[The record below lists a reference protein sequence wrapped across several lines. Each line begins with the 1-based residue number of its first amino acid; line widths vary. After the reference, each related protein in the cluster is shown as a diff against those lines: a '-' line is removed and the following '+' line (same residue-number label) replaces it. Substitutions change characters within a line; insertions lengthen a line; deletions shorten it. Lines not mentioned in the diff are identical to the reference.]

1 MIRPFRDGTDRRRI
15 DTLCPMSDTVEF
27 RWDGFDPSDPDADEA
42 LYRLKREGADA
53 VIPAGPERGIAVV
66 PVILGA
72 VAVVA
77 LAKAIKS
84 FLDDLRPGMVIDVR
98 EEQIKITKDKALGR
112 GTVLFIDKD
121 GSTRLENPNSEKL
134 SDLLASAVSGLKG

>member
-1 MIRPFRDGTDRRRI
+1 
-15 DTLCPMSDTVEF
+15 MSDESAVEF

-53 VIPAGPERGIAVV
+53 AIPAGPQRGIAVV
-66 PVILGA
+66 PIILGA

-84 FLDDLRPGMVIDVR
+84 FLDDLKPGMVIDAR
-98 EEQIKITKDKALGR
+98 EEQIKITKDKSLGR
-112 GTVLFIDKD
+112 GTVLFINRD
-121 GSTRLENPNSEKL
+121 GSTRVENPNSET
-134 SDLLASAVSGLKG
+134 LAEMLKNAISGFKG

>member
-1 MIRPFRDGTDRRRI
+1 MVDE
-15 DTLCPMSDTVEF
+15 SAVEF
-27 RWDGFDPSDPDADEA
+27 RWDGFDPGDPDADEA

-53 VIPAGPERGIAVV
+53 AIPAGHQREIVVV
-66 PVILGA
+66 PIILGA

-77 LAKAIKS
+77 LAKAVKS
-84 FLDDLRPGMVIDVR
+84 FLDDMKPGMVIDAR
-98 EEQIKITKDKALGR
+98 EEQVKITKDKSLGR

-134 SDLLASAVSGLKG
+134 TDLIKSAVSGLK